1 MLNSTPNTASQ
12 SLSQPLL
19 GQTPIPS
26 AYMAPMAPRA
36 VLGLTQVERFEP
48 VKEFTDSSGLQ
59 WVLTKASY
67 DSTRDVP
74 DPKAVQITDYWNHE
88 VPNIKQKVY
97 IYVVE
102 GIRMP
107 RVEIEQPSRI
117 LYQWFSAVF
126 IPKFDPTMIT
136 DREWLRANVYS
147 ASIGDTRIS
156 KLNALCKVKETKTS
170 EPAKAEEEALLR
182 VEELGNGSSEG
193 N

>member
-12 SLSQPLL
+12 SLSQGLL

-36 VLGLTQVERFEP
+36 VLGLTQVEGFEP
-48 VKEFTDSSGLQ
+48 VKEFVDSSGMQ

-88 VPNIKQKVY
+88 VPDIKQKVY

-147 ASIGDTRIS
+147 ASIGDTRVS
-156 KLNALCKVKETKTS
+156 KLNALCKVKETKIS
-170 EPAKAEEEALLR
+170 EPAKVEEEALLK
-182 VEELGNGSSEG
+182 VEELGNGSSKG